1 MLGTK
6 MEAAALLLTPPTPE
20 GRDPP
25 SLRPKPNP
33 KKNLKAFE
41 VVQGQTATWRKTRRD
56 LFDTHADPA
65 VKELGK
71 AQCKSPSI
79 PNNQIGTNQVNWPEM
94 VIA

>member
-6 MEAAALLLTPPTPE
+6 MLLTPPTPE
-20 GRDPP
+20 GRGLP
-25 SLRPKPNP
+25 SLRPKPNQ
-33 KKNLKAFE
+33 KNSKVFE

>member
-1 MLGTK
+1 

-33 KKNLKAFE
+33 KNLKAFE

-65 VKELGK
+65 VKELLGK

>member
-1 MLGTK
+1 MGIMAFKKSFLEYLDDDSTLELEPIINLTK
-6 MEAAALLLTPPTPE
+6 A
-20 GRDPP
+20 
-25 SLRPKPNP
+25 
-33 KKNLKAFE
+33 KNLKAFE
-41 VVQGQTATWRKTRRD
+41 VVQGQTTAARKQEQMSSS
-56 LFDTHADPA
+56 HAEDPA

>member
-1 MLGTK
+1 

-33 KKNLKAFE
+33 KNLKAFE
-41 VVQGQTATWRKTRRD
+41 VVQGQTTAARKQEQMSCS
-56 LFDTHADPA
+56 HAEDPA

-79 PNNQIGTNQVNWPEM
+79 PNNQIGTNQVNWSEM